1 MSKTRR
7 ILSLILAV
15 AVLASC
21 FVITASADTTTTAV
35 KGAFTDVPGDATYAT
50 SVKTLNLMGIIN
62 GYPDGTFL
70 PLNNVTRAE
79 FTAMLMRTLGYAN
92 VGSVT
97 AADLPF
103 SDVKDDDSSINWA
116 IPNINTAY
124 GMGII
129 NGYEDGTFRPNANV
143 AYEEAIKMIVC
154 ALGRDVG
161 SAEGVWYSNY
171 LAEASKVGITK
182 RLGALGAPETPASRA
197 CIAQMIFDSL
207 EVNIV
212 EREELTNK
220 TILTD
225 YLGYIKNTGMVASDG
240 VTGMS
245 TPDVDLRDN
254 EIQIY
259 AQEPT
264 TGDYEVHTYRT
275 SDTDLKKYLGYQ
287 IDFYYKNDGS
297 SIRNLVLYVLTENEE
312 VVIDP
317 ALVEEADSTS
327 TRISYYKTE
336 TDRRTSTVSLDA
348 ENVVIYNG
356 KLYGED
362 EDASRFDTDMIPE
375 VGTITLLDSNEDG
388 KYELV
393 NIMDYELYYVSSKV
407 TVEYSITDNKTRKD
421 STNNKLILDVENGE
435 YETKIVNTNGTEIA
449 FSSINTGDVICL
461 ARSNP
466 GNGGEVIQ
474 TAVVVTDTVKG
485 TVTSKENG
493 ESVEINETT
502 YRFSN
507 AAPWMTGADISDQVE
522 PENQDTGVFCLDI
535 NGDIF
540 AYEKEAT
547 NESISYGYIMG
558 SAKSDD
564 NFDDTITLRILTQ
577 SGSEI
582 FAELA
587 KNTKIYG
594 KVADDWADEEKE
606 INSVQDILAVLK
618 ESAQEL
624 NQDEDAENVD
634 IHQVIKYTTRQS
646 GGSTVLSKIVTMT
659 PTSNTQDTNVDKLN
673 FYNKVSASTGDEMK
687 YVSASKMLSNNNASV
702 NVSTSIIFSVPSN
715 RRDYDDY
722 SKKSLSSALKNGNQ
736 YNVEVY
742 DVTGANNAK
751 VIVLFGES
759 AATPVDY
766 YSPIYVVNDAY
777 EETKYDDKDGNKQLT
792 KVEGYFA
799 SYSTSKGDLDAWIS
813 DSDYSEA
820 DKSDLFQPKIGDIF
834 RAGTDRYGNAT
845 APEKFLVFRPGADS
859 EFGVTTSNKNNV
871 ERADFTL
878 VLGTVMAKDD
888 TSFTVLPERVDQGDV
903 DNPDEGVMIYN
914 FSSFSGARTLKYDE
928 KLDEFPYV
936 DASADYEGV
945 LKGLATYKQGAE
957 KPSKVL
963 IYSAGGTIRL
973 FCVLPESE

>member
-393 NIMDYELYYVSSKV
+393 NIMDYELYYVSSRI
-407 TVEYSITDNKTRKD
+407 TSEFSIVDNKTRTGEDK
-421 STNNKLILDVENGE
+421 TLILDVEDGE
-435 YETKIVNTNGTEIA
+435 YETKIVNANGTEIA

-466 GNGGEVIQ
+466 ENGGEVIQ

-507 AAPWMTGADISDQVE
+507 AAPWMTGAAVADQEE

-540 AYEKEAT
+540 AYEKEAV
-547 NESISYGYIMG
+547 NETVSYGYIMG

-594 KVADDWADEEKE
+594 KVVDDWADEDKE

-624 NQDEDAENVD
+624 NQDKDAENVD
-634 IHQVIKYTTRQS
+634 MHQVIKYTTRQS
-646 GGSTVLSKIVTMT
+646 GGATVLSKIVTMT
-659 PTSNTQDTNVDKLN
+659 PSNVTQDKVTTDKL
-673 FYNKVSASTGDEMK
+673 YYYDKVDASDSLK
-687 YVSASKMLSNNNASV
+687 YVSASKQLKNNDV
-702 NVSTSIIFSVPSN
+702 NVNVGSATIFTVPSN

-722 SKKSLSSALKNGNQ
+722 GKKSLSSALKNGST

-742 DVTGANNAK
+742 DVSGTNSAK
-751 VIVLFGES
+751 ILVVYGES

-766 YSPIYVVNDAY
+766 YSPIYVVDDAY
-777 EETKYDDKDGNKQLT
+777 SESNSAEDDKTMT
-792 KVEGYFA
+792 KVTGFFSAYG
-799 SYSTSKGDLDAWIS
+799 TSKGDLNAWIS
-813 DSDYSEA
+813 DEDSDFE
-820 DKSDLFQPKIGDIF
+820 PEIGDIF
-834 RAGTDRYGNAT
+834 RAGTDKYGYATANEKYLVYRYGD
-845 APEKFLVFRPGADS
+845 DS
-859 EFGVTTSNKNNV
+859 EFGITTSNKSNV

-878 VLGTVMAKDD
+878 ILGTVMAKDD
-888 TSFTVLPERVDQGDV
+888 TSFTLLTERVNQGDV
-903 DNPDEGVMIYN
+903 DDPDADVMIFN
-914 FSSFSGARTLKYDE
+914 FSSFSGARTLKYDDSGKE
-928 KLDEFPYV
+928 LEIKDV
-936 DASADYEGV
+936 SSDYEAI
-945 LKGLATYKQGAE
+945 LNSLNTYKEGAA

-963 IYSAGGTIRL
+963 IYSASGTIRL